1 MAMRR
6 LYEQV
11 LAEHFRDERKMLFLM
26 GPRQVGKTT
35 TGREMARL
43 RRRSAY
49 LNWDDFDHQKQIV
62 AGPSRLAEGLGSDV
76 LAADR
81 PLLILDEIHKYP
93 RWRSLLKGFFDT
105 HGDATDVLVTGSAR
119 LSAFHSSGESLM
131 GRYFSYRMHPLSV
144 AELVR
149 PEVGEEPGQRP
160 PAAIDDRAFSALVDF
175 GGFPEPFARAS
186 ERFSLRWRR
195 LRHQQ
200 LFREE
205 LRDLTRVQE
214 LAKVQTLAQLVRE
227 RAGQLVTYSS
237 LADGLDAS
245 IDSVKRWLATL
256 ESLYFCFPLRPWFRN
271 VARSLRKEPKFF
283 LWDWSLIDDPG
294 RRFENLVASALLKA
308 VHLWTDHG
316 FGEFDLHFL
325 RDKEKREVDF
335 LVSRGGRP
343 WMLVEAKLSSR
354 GGLSPSLLHFQ
365 EQLGAERVLE
375 VAFDLPHVDRS
386 CFDLP
391 RPAIVPARTFLSQ
404 LV

>member
-1 MAMRR
+1 MRR
-6 LYEQV
+6 LYEQI

-35 TGREMARL
+35 TSREMARL
-43 RRRSAY
+43 RQRSVY
-49 LNWDDFDHQKQIV
+49 LNWDNFDHQKQV
-62 AGPSRLAEGLGSDV
+62 AAGPSRLAQELGLDV
-76 LAADR
+76 LAEDR

-93 RWRSLLKGFFDT
+93 AGSLLKGFFDT
-105 HGDATDVLVTGSAR
+105 HGDSTDVLVTGSAR
-119 LSAFHSSGESLM
+119 LAAFHKSGDSLM

-149 PEVGEEPGQRP
+149 PELGEAPGERL
-160 PAAIDDRAFSALVDF
+160 PAPIDDQALSALVEF
-175 GGFPEPFARAS
+175 GGFPEPLARAS

-195 LRHQQ
+195 LRHHQ

-214 LAKVQTLAQLVRE
+214 LAKVETLAQLVLQ

-245 IDSVKRWLATL
+245 IDSVKRWLAIL
-256 ESLYFCFPLRPWFRN
+256 ESLYFFFALRPWFKN
-271 VARSLRKEPKFF
+271 VARSLRKEPRFF
-283 LWDWSLIDDPG
+283 LWDWSLVDDPG

-316 FGEFDLHFL
+316 LGDFGLHFL
-325 RDKEKREVDF
+325 RDKEKRDVDF

-343 WMLVEAKLSSR
+343 WLLVEAKLSGR
-354 GGLSPSLLHFQ
+354 APLSPSLAHFQ
-365 EQLGAERVLE
+365 QQLGAKQALQ
-375 VAFDLPHVDRS
+375 VAFDLPYVERS

-391 RPAIVPARTFLSQ
+391 RPTIVPARTFLSQ
-404 LV
+404 LL

>member
-1 MAMRR
+1 MRR
-6 LYEQV
+6 LYEQI
-11 LAEHFRDERKMLFLM
+11 LDEHFRDEQKMLFLM

-35 TGREMARL
+35 TSRQAAALRAR
-43 RRRSAY
+43 SVY
-49 LNWDDFDHQKQIV
+49 LNWDNFDHQRQIV
-62 AGPSRLAEGLGSDV
+62 AGPSRLAEELRLDV
-76 LAADR
+76 LAEDR

-93 RWRSLLKGFFDT
+93 RWRSLVKGFFDT
-105 HGDATDVLVTGSAR
+105 YGDATDVVVTGSAR
-119 LSAFHSSGESLM
+119 LSAFHKSGDSLM

-149 PEVGEEPGQRP
+149 PEVGEVPGARP
-160 PAAIDDRAFSALVDF
+160 PAALDEETLSALIEL
-175 GGFPEPFARAS
+175 GGFPEPLSRGS
-186 ERFSLRWRR
+186 ERFALRWRR

-205 LRDLTRVQE
+205 LRDLTRVHE
-214 LAKVQTLAQLVRE
+214 VGKVQTLAQLVLQ

-245 IDSVKRWLATL
+245 IDSVKRWLAIL
-256 ESLYFCFPLRPWFRN
+256 ESLYFFFPVRPWYRN
-271 VARSLRKEPKFF
+271 VARSLRKEPKFY
-283 LWDWSLIDDPG
+283 LWDWSLLDDPG

-316 FGEFDLHFL
+316 LGELDLHFL

-335 LVSRGGRP
+335 LVSRDGQP
-343 WMLVEAKLSSR
+343 WMLVEAKLSGR
-354 GGLSPSLLHFQ
+354 AGLSPSLLHFQ
-365 EQLGAERVLE
+365 RQLDAELALQ
-375 VAFDLPHVDRS
+375 VALDLPYVDRS

-391 RPAIVPARTFLSQ
+391 RPTIVPGRTFLSQ

>member
-1 MAMRR
+1 MRR
-6 LYEQV
+6 LYEQI
-11 LAEHFRDERKMLFLM
+11 LAEHFRDERKMPFLM

-35 TGREMARL
+35 TSREAAGLRGR
-43 RRRSAY
+43 SVY
-49 LNWDDFDHQKQIV
+49 LNWDNFDHQGLIV
-62 AGPSRLAEGLGSDV
+62 AGPSRLAEELRLDV
-76 LAADR
+76 LAEER
-81 PLLILDEIHKYP
+81 PLLILDEVHKYP
-93 RWRSLLKGFFDT
+93 RWRSLVKGFFDT
-105 HGDATDVLVTGSAR
+105 YGDAADVLVTGSAR
-119 LSAFHSSGESLM
+119 LSAFHRSGESLM

-149 PEVGEEPGQRP
+149 PEVGEAPGERP
-160 PAAIDDRAFSALVDF
+160 PAALDEETLTALIGL
-175 GGFPEPFARAS
+175 GGFPEPLIRGS
-186 ERFSLRWRR
+186 ERFALRWRR

-214 LAKVQTLAQLVRE
+214 VGKVETLAQLVLQ

-245 IDSVKRWLATL
+245 IDSVKRWLAIL
-256 ESLYFCFPLRPWFRN
+256 ESLYFFFPLRPWYRN
-271 VARSLRKEPKFF
+271 VARSLRKEPKLY
-283 LWDWSLIDDPG
+283 LWDWSLLDDPG

-316 FGEFDLHFL
+316 FGDFGLHFL

-335 LVSRGGRP
+335 LVSRDGRP

-354 GGLSPSLLHFQ
+354 TAVSPSLLHFQ
-365 EQLGAERVLE
+365 RQLGADLALQ
-375 VAFDLPHVDRS
+375 VALDLPYVDRS

-391 RPAIVPARTFLSQ
+391 RPTVVPARTFLSQ